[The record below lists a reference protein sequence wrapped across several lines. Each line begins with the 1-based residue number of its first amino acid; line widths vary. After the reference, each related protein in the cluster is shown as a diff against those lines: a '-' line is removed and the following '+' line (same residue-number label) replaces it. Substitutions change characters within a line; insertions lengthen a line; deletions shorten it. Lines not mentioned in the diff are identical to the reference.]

1 MGAYWSFAAGA
12 AGLAAATT
20 WALATAPLL
29 ATAALAGVAVAAA
42 WHERNRSAR
51 PLERRI
57 PQLALTA
64 AWHHVDAARTAER
77 VAVYRPNAKILL
89 TSNAV
94 IRAKYACCLPA
105 DRPLP
110 AATDNFASRR
120 F

>member
-42 WHERNRSAR
+42 WHERTRGVR
-51 PLERRI
+51 PLERHI

-94 IRAKYACCLPA
+94 IRAKYAGGVPT
-105 DRPLP
+105 DRQPQ
-110 AATDNFASRR
+110 ARC
-120 F
+120 